1 MNRQCIELQTEIKP
15 TKRKS
20 NRRIYMIIVQSDQL
34 NDYLELA
41 KKYLVICI
49 NINYKMNVKN

>member
-1 MNRQCIELQTEIKP
+1 
-15 TKRKS
+15 
-20 NRRIYMIIVQSDQL
+20 MIIVQSDQL